1 MTNQLKC
8 FLIALAFVLS
18 GTALGQSK
26 LPACPEYGYFH
37 NCFGTRTYAAKP
49 DSVSKASEAFKELDR
64 EIEKAKKHPSGEEQ
78 AKQVVPVAPQ
88 ITTYVGEFKDDVR
101 DGNGVFTEYGMKYE
115 GNWKNDKKHG
125 KGLLLLGDGHFV
137 FFGNFKDDKRFGY
150 GQLLLSNGDIYFGEF
165 NDGVAR
171 KTRVFI
177 SNDIVTEWEDTGISG
192 QGIIFYGDGRVGLG
206 NWKTGTPHGLF
217 IEYAPDNKVVS
228 SGIYFQGKLRDAIEI
243 DSKIFTL
250 VKVLPPCQAGNVNKW
265 SNCVGSVFSSN
276 EVKQSSYVGEFQGGS
291 YHGKGKYTEIKVV
304 KPVTRVYRGEFKNG
318 QFHGLGVL
326 SIDDGVFK
334 VEIGEWKD
342 GKLVR
347 IFNDDSPGKNV
358 SESHSITFERY

>member
-137 FFGNFKDDKRFGY
+137 FLAISRTIKDLVMGSFCSATAIFILVNLMMELQEKLEYLFLTI
-150 GQLLLSNGDIYFGEF
+150 LLLNG
-165 NDGVAR
+165 
-171 KTRVFI
+171 
-177 SNDIVTEWEDTGISG
+177 
-192 QGIIFYGDGRVGLG
+192 
-206 NWKTGTPHGLF
+206 
-217 IEYAPDNKVVS
+217 
-228 SGIYFQGKLRDAIEI
+228 
-243 DSKIFTL
+243 KIR
-250 VKVLPPCQAGNVNKW
+250 
-265 SNCVGSVFSSN
+265 
-276 EVKQSSYVGEFQGGS
+276 E
-291 YHGKGKYTEIKVV
+291 
-304 KPVTRVYRGEFKNG
+304 
-318 QFHGLGVL
+318 
-326 SIDDGVFK
+326 
-334 VEIGEWKD
+334 
-342 GKLVR
+342 
-347 IFNDDSPGKNV
+347 
-358 SESHSITFERY
+358 

>member
-49 DSVSKASEAFKELDR
+49 DSVSKASEAFKELDL
-64 EIEKAKKHPSGEEQ
+64 EIEQAKKQPSSEEQ

-125 KGLLLLGDGHFV
+125 KGLLLWGDGHFV
-137 FFGNFKDDKRFGY
+137 YFGDFKDDKRLGY
-150 GQLLLSNGDIYFGEF
+150 GQLLLSNGDIYIGEF
-165 NDGVAR
+165 DDGVAR

-177 SNDIVTEWEDTGISG
+177 SNDIVTEWDDTGISG
-192 QGIIFYGDGRVGLG
+192 QGVMIYADGRVSLG
-206 NWKTGTPHGLF
+206 EWKYGTPHGLF
-217 IEYAPDNKVVS
+217 IEYSSDNKIVN
-228 SGIYFQGKLRDAIEI
+228 SGIYIRGKLRETHDIYAEAFPHLNILPTCQRV
-243 DSKIFTL
+243 D
-250 VKVLPPCQAGNVNKW
+250 VKTW
-265 SNCVGSVFSSN
+265 SNCVGKVASSN
-276 EVKQSSYVGEFQGGS
+276 EAEQSSYYGEFQNGS
-291 YHGKGKYTEIKVV
+291 FNGRGRYFYETKGVNRV
-304 KPVTRVYRGEFKNG
+304 SGVYRGEFKDG
-318 QFHGLGVL
+318 RFHGLGVH
-326 SIDDGVFK
+326 SFEDEKFK
-334 VEIGEWKD
+334 VQIGEWRE
-342 GKLVR
+342 GK
-347 IFNDDSPGKNV
+347 
-358 SESHSITFERY
+358 SHRFFLDVAPAQENQSLSYHFFTD